1 MTWIL
6 TFTGKRFDLFEPT
19 PDMICPHDIAQALG
33 TIARFNGHTRDH
45 YTVAQHSVLVSRLVP
60 KEYELVALLHDAT
73 EAYIGDMV
81 RPLKQHM
88 PAFCEVEARIWSAI
102 CQRFELDE
110 ELPECVKHAD
120 LVALATERR
129 DLMPEHPAS
138 WECLEGIEPLKARI
152 DLWSPHVARWHFH
165 QRLQGLLIERLRGK
179 APTLHVSPDCQG
191 FTTPLKGDA

>member
-6 TFTGKRFDLFEPT
+6 TYTGKRFDLFEPT

-45 YTVAQHSVLVSRLVP
+45 YTVAQHSVLVASLVP
-60 KEYELVALLHDAT
+60 KEHELVALLHDAT

-81 RPLKQHM
+81 RPLKQCM

-102 CQRFELDE
+102 CARFDLDE

-129 DLMPEHPAS
+129 DLMPAHPES
-138 WECLEGIEPLKARI
+138 WECLEGIEPLEARI
-152 DLWSPHVARWHFH
+152 DLWSPHVARWQFH
-165 QRLQGLLIERLRGK
+165 ERLAGLLQAQLRQHHIDGR
-179 APTLHVSPDCQG
+179 AV
-191 FTTPLKGDA
+191 